1 MKYTTG
7 ELAEMFGLT
16 NEGVRY
22 MEKAGIIHAERDPK
36 NGYRR
41 FEYDNYVRLRRAK
54 GFHVLGFSLEEARK
68 MLDGELSLPDTKELY
83 QEKLKE
89 LELRKREMQLAEED
103 LRLQSRAIELAEAG
117 EAGYSF
123 TVPEPLVFL
132 PKKKNG
138 EVIRY
143 PAGLTASN
151 NLWLKESPRVK
162 MFAAYYGN
170 GEEEKGSVLTLQDF
184 KELGLPDEKNLRHLD
199 LGECACGV
207 IPAPRI
213 LRPDTAVIF
222 RWIRRQG
229 KEPTG
234 DVYCIMRLSVRGEGG
249 EFICLHEFY
258 APLAN

>member
-41 FEYDNYVRLRRAK
+41 FEYDDFVRLRRAK
-54 GFHVLGFSLEEARK
+54 GFHVLGFSLEEARR
-68 MLDGELSLPDTKELY
+68 MLDGEVSLSDTKELY
-83 QEKLKE
+83 QEKLKG

-143 PAGLTASN
+143 PAALSASN
-151 NLWLKESPRVK
+151 NLWARTVPQEK
-162 MFAAYYGN
+162 MFAVYYAN
-170 GEEEKGSVLTLQDF
+170 GEEEKGSVLTMRNF
-184 KELGLPDEKNLRHLD
+184 EELGLPDEKNLRHLD

-207 IPAPRI
+207 IPALRMH
-213 LRPDTAVIF
+213 RPDAAGILN
-222 RWIRRQG
+222 WIRRQG
-229 KEPTG
+229 REPTG
-234 DVYCIMRLSVRGEGG
+234 DLFCIMRLSVHGEGG
-249 EFICLHEFY
+249 KILCLHEFY